1 MAGHLERKRLLAV
14 LVAVAGLGYML
25 ACSSMDKTDS
35 TGADNGPNADFSASV
50 GGSGAN
56 AGNSFAVATGGTS
69 LPPETKVELAV
80 EVPQASQDY
89 VYAANPDSDSVA
101 VIDPNGL
108 SIQTVAVDSAPHGL
122 KTIPN
127 QDSAIVVNTGS
138 STVSVL
144 RTSKSGA
151 VATTVATTEPVM
163 SGSNIVSVAPNGKYA
178 IVYYD
183 SSQPTDGPPTDS
195 PQNMSVVRP

>member
-1 MAGHLERKRLLAV
+1 MAGRLKRKYFLAGLLV
-14 LVAVAGLGYML
+14 VVGLGYTL
-25 ACSSMDKTDS
+25 ACASSSNS
-35 TGADNGPNADFSASV
+35 TGGVDNAGPGADFSAGV

-56 AGNSFAVATGGTS
+56 AGNSFVAATGGTS
-69 LPPETKVELAV
+69 LPPETKVTLAV
-80 EVPQASQDY
+80 EVPQASQNY
-89 VYAANPDSDSVA
+89 VYAANPDRDSVA
-101 VIDPNGL
+101 VINPINL

-144 RTSKSGA
+144 RTDASG
-151 VATTVATTEPVM
+151 TVATTKQVM
-163 SGSNIVSVAPNGKYA
+163 SGSNVVSVAPNGGYA
-178 IVYYD
+178 VVYYD

-195 PQNMSVVRP
+195 PQNMSVVQP